1 MQRRVSGSSSDQNSN
16 ASASRVVH
24 DDVPTQ
30 AVLLVVRTE
39 RAIGKVD
46 LNVEARQNS
55 SIPHTAGRDDFAL
68 DGLGPGYRQIQLRA
82 DGRSDTHV
90 MQLEP

>member
-1 MQRRVSGSSSDQNSN
+1 MFTGRHFMSFDFTSLRHRQV
-16 ASASRVVH
+16 
-24 DDVPTQ
+24 
-30 AVLLVVRTE
+30 TE

>member
-1 MQRRVSGSSSDQNSN
+1 MQGRVSGSSSDQNSN

-46 LNVEARQNS
+46 LNVEARQN
-55 SIPHTAGRDDFAL
+55 
-68 DGLGPGYRQIQLRA
+68 
-82 DGRSDTHV
+82 
-90 MQLEP
+90 

>member
-1 MQRRVSGSSSDQNSN
+1 MQGRVSGSSSDQNSN

-24 DDVPTQ
+24 DDVPTE

-55 SIPHTAGRDDFAL
+55 SIPHTASRDDFAL
-68 DGLGPGYRQIQLRA
+68 DGLGRGYRQIQRRA
-82 DGRSDTHV
+82 DGRCDTHV